1 MTAAR
6 PRRNSKSSFEP
17 NTVNKDLFLSPFAL
31 GFYLGCVFLLIATY
45 NYLRLKS
52 ELSRFR
58 RHLSDRLEIEAETMK
73 KIKGDGETL
82 RKENETLRIKVNALN
97 EQPDRKIQRDLE
109 VFARAEKR
117 MLLSV
122 PGFAPAWETA
132 KSVAQGELAEE
143 EAGRAA
149 PKRIFARLFGGGGS
163 QAALPAREGQQ
174 VGETEPA
181 KSNSEH

>member
-1 MTAAR
+1 M
-6 PRRNSKSSFEP
+6 
-17 NTVNKDLFLSPFAL
+17 NKEIFLSPFAL
-31 GFYLGCVFLLIATY
+31 GFYLGCVFLLIAVY

-73 KIKGDGETL
+73 KLKNDGETL
-82 RKENETLRIKVNALN
+82 RKENETLRVKVNALN
-97 EQPDRKIQRDLE
+97 EAPDRKIQRDLE

-117 MLLSV
+117 MLLNV

-132 KSVAQGELAEE
+132 KSEAHSELAEE

-149 PKRIFARLFGGGGS
+149 PKRIFARLFGGGS
-163 QAALPAREGQQ
+163 QAALPPRDGQSA
-174 VGETEPA
+174 GEAEPA
-181 KSNSEH
+181 KSGAEH